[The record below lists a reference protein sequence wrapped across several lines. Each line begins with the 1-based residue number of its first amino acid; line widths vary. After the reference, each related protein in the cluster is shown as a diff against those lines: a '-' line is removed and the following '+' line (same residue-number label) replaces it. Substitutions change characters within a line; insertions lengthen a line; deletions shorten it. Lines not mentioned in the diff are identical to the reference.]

1 MEREEEHPPEDVC
14 WVQPTDSLAFSV
26 SPVGP
31 STNIISR
38 TDEESDNDEKSTPE
52 QNADQEED
60 YPLKGEY
67 IWGGG
72 SDPDTETEEVG
83 DIHRSAFN
91 YNEGRSPGQRGS
103 PTDEGVAASG
113 DAAED
118 FGDAEVPGDSE
129 HSPFDSREGRGHQQ
143 QQHGERISDNHGTS
157 RESPRAIDED
167 NNGEPVHRDVVA
179 LPHNAPPVHGF
190 VEPGWDA
197 GDNNGW
203 VDDEEDF
210 APAWDQGVAA
220 DTLGL
225 DVDGERD
232 ESPASPHELDSTWQ
246 QDQHHAALDFDGS
259 SDHAMDHISD
269 EEVSQSSLG
278 RDAWPLRVVRR
289 RTRLSLDK
297 ERRRL
302 DHVPRSQ
309 RLSQVKG
316 HPLGGMTLLELE
328 ERHLLDVGIGQMTR
342 QLAKTRGRGGA
353 RRADTDLLRR
363 SARLLR
369 RAQLER
375 DSRLNFAENREHHR
389 QETFSC
395 ARGVSGM
402 GSRAGGVRRDGRR
415 PASASREHRRAVSSS
430 FSMEAEENNNWI
442 GAGEGRVRCKGTQGC
457 TAESTPP
464 VGLYSGGGTRCS
476 LKQRRP
482 MSAKPAL
489 TCGSGWE
496 PGRTRP
502 RRRAGAQHEFSNVR
516 GARFRGVTNV
526 GAGGL
531 DDESDNGSEVS
542 DLSPHGIVEYTDEEE
557 GPFK

>member
-31 STNIISR
+31 STNIISP

-67 IWGGG
+67 IWGGRG
-72 SDPDTETEEVG
+72 DPDTEKEEVG
-83 DIHRSAFN
+83 EIHRSAFDD
-91 YNEGRSPGQRGS
+91 NEVRSPGQRGS
-103 PTDEGVAASG
+103 PTDEGVAAFG

-129 HSPFDSREGRGHQQ
+129 HRPFDSREGRGHQH
-143 QQHGERISDNHGTS
+143 QQHGERISDSHGTS
-157 RESPRAIDED
+157 PESPRAIDED
-167 NNGEPVHRDVVA
+167 NNGESVDGDVVA

-190 VEPGWDA
+190 VEPEWDA

-225 DVDGERD
+225 DVDGEQD
-232 ESPASPHELDSTWQ
+232 ESPASRHELDSTWQ
-246 QDQHHAALDFDGS
+246 QDQHYAALDFDGS

-278 RDAWPLRVVRR
+278 RDEWPLRVVRR

-342 QLAKTRGRGGA
+342 QLEKTRGRGGA

-369 RAQLER
+369 RAQQER

-389 QETFSC
+389 HETLSC
-395 ARGVSGM
+395 ARGVSGI
-402 GSRAGGVRRDGRR
+402 GLRAGGVRKDGRR

-430 FSMEAEENNNWI
+430 FSLEAEENNNWI
-442 GAGEGRVRCKGTQGC
+442 GARGGRVGCKGTQGY
-457 TAESTPP
+457 TAESPPP
-464 VGLYSGGGTRCS
+464 VGLYSGGGIRCS

-502 RRRAGAQHEFSNVR
+502 RRRAGEQHEFANVK

-531 DDESDNGSEVS
+531 DDQSDNGSEMS